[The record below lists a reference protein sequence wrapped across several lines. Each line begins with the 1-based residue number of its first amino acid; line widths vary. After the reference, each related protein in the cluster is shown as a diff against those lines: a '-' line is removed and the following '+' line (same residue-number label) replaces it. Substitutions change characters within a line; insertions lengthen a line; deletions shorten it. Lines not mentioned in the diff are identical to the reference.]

1 MPKHREERT
10 AHKKYPAM
18 ISNRHKRTIEQVIN
32 VFETSTP
39 EGKYD
44 AVAVLRD
51 GTGGSRQITYGRSQT
66 TEQGNLKTLIEMYVA
81 QNGIYADE
89 LALYLP
95 KIKVEPLADDAAF
108 KSLLKQSALQDPLMR
123 QTQDEFFDQLYYQPA
138 FHFFKGNEFR
148 LPLSLL
154 VIYDSHIHSGKVPPH
169 LRNRFPERTP
179 LNGGQEEAWVKAY
192 VNTRHD
198 WLANHT
204 RPILRNTVYRTN
216 FFKAQIREGNW
227 KLRRPIEVRGVEL
240 G

>member
-1 MPKHREERT
+1 
-10 AHKKYPAM
+10 M
-18 ISNRHKRTIEQVIN
+18 ISRRHKRTIEQVLNI
-32 VFETSTP
+32 FETGTP
-39 EGKYD
+39 EGKYHV
-44 AVAVLRD
+44 VAVNPD
-51 GTGGSRQITYGRSQT
+51 GANGSRQISYGRSQT
-66 TEQGNLKTLIEMYVA
+66 TEQGNLNILLERYVV
-81 QNGIYADE
+81 QNGLFAPQFMP
-89 LALYLP
+89 YLP
-95 KIKVEPLADDAAF
+95 KIKVEPLANDVAF

-154 VIYDSHIHSGKVPPH
+154 VIYDSFIHSGQVPSH

-179 LNGGQEEAWVKAY
+179 LNGGQEEVWVKAY